1 VKASDVHLIG
11 HSLGSHI
18 AGYAGEKI
26 LNLGRISGSFFISF
40 NFELSFC
47 LTCSKIGSVKVWI
60 LPVHLFAVCLLL
72 FVWIHLTLSLLKPFT
87 LMVVY

>member
-1 VKASDVHLIG
+1 MKASDVHLIG

-40 NFELSFC
+40 NF
-47 LTCSKIGSVKVWI
+47 
-60 LPVHLFAVCLLL
+60 A
-72 FVWIHLTLSLLKPFT
+72 
-87 LMVVY
+87 